1 MMETVEEVVP
11 SCEIKSSTGKQ
22 SWIIEMIGFE
32 DDKHRYINFL
42 QQELARTLIDTIET
56 SVNARNELLHFSGV
70 GLETSKCA

>member
-11 SCEIKSSTGKQ
+11 ACEIKSSTGKQ

-42 QQELARTLIDTIET
+42 QQELARTL
-56 SVNARNELLHFSGV
+56 NARNELLHFSGV